1 MTKFV
6 PLRTEYIAFL
16 PAGSANAPLTTGVS
30 VENASGSRAAAVRST
45 YCPSASSEPSPESVI
60 FTVPPVIFSVPIE
73 AGVTAPVT
81 MLAPVMSSVPAER
94 ETVPTSAQPVRES
107 VPAPCLMR
115 A

>member
-16 PAGSANAPLTTGVS
+16 PAGSVNAPLTTGVS

-60 FTVPPVIFSVPIE
+60 FTVPPVIFSVPIKTGE
-73 AGVTAPVT
+73 TAPEAT
-81 MLAPVMSSVPAER
+81 LAPVMSSVPPASQ
-94 ETVPTSAQPVRES
+94 TVPFAVQPGTAS
-107 VPAPCLMR
+107 VPLADLYR
-115 A
+115 L